1 MLSPI
6 LPAALIRAL
15 GGFEMVPAAKGN
27 RTALTTR
34 FTLLGGLM
42 ANQTLYKIR
51 SLDNWKFVLDIIVNS
66 RLFAAP
72 FESLN
77 DPMEGRYYFFG
88 PTVSEAYRKALY
100 ESKLRR
106 NICSFSERSDS
117 TLLWSYYA
125 GGHTGVAFGVQLPTV
140 RPRGHNMEVRA
151 VRYDSGIHIGPQ
163 QASQPPDRV
172 ALEILTQKQSPWAH
186 EREVRVFTSKN
197 FVPVKLKELVLGHRI
212 SAADEKLLRAL
223 MSKWHPKIRISKIK
237 RASLDHPEAVQP
249 V

>member
-1 MLSPI
+1 
-6 LPAALIRAL
+6 
-15 GGFEMVPAAKGN
+15 
-27 RTALTTR
+27 
-34 FTLLGGLM
+34 M

-77 DPMEGRYYFFG
+77 DPMEGRYYTFG

-106 NICSFSERSDS
+106 NICSLSERSDS

-125 GGHTGVAFGVQLPTV
+125 GGHTGAAFGVQLPTP
-140 RPRGHNMEVRA
+140 RPRGHDMEVRR
-151 VRYDSGIHIGPQ
+151 VTYDSGVHIGPQ
-163 QASQPPDRV
+163 QVILPPEQI
-172 ALEILTQKQSPWAH
+172 ALEVLTQKQSPWAH

-197 FVPVKLKELVLGHRI
+197 FVPVKLKKLVLGHRI
-212 SAADEKLLRAL
+212 SAADEELLRAL
-223 MSKWHPKIRISKIK
+223 VLKWHPKIQITKIN
-237 RASLDHPEAVQP
+237 RAALDHPEAV
-249 V
+249 